1 MAYTSAN
8 LVCVSYA
15 PLTGAG
21 QLWQHTSADTGAQ
34 AQVSGFITDGGAKGM
49 RVGDLVQHT
58 NSGTKIVSTHRV
70 MTVSS
75 TYPGVVDLSDSTTT
89 ASGTNTD

>member
-21 QLWQHTSADTGAQ
+21 QLWQHSSADAGVTVRVA
-34 AQVSGFITDGGAKGM
+34 SFITDGGAKGM

-58 NSGTKIVSTHRV
+58 DTGTKIVSTHRV